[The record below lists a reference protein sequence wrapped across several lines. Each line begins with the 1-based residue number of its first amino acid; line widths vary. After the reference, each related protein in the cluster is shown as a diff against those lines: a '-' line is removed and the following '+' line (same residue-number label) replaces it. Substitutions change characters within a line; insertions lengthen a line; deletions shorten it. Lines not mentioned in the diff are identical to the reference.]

1 MPTIIDALVVSLGLD
16 AKAVVKGQKQAEGA
30 FKHVQSSAAK
40 MGDGVATAA
49 NTAGDAFHSL
59 ERKALAFFAV
69 LTAGKTLKAF
79 ISDTTSANVA
89 AGNMARNLGVSVNI
103 LTAWQKAAQAAGG
116 SAEDVSGSLGSL
128 VSQFQTID
136 GRRNL
141 GMTFGQMGVRLEG
154 ANGQLRDMNGLMP
167 DLARAA
173 QRLGPQLFSALGSQ
187 AGFSQGFINLLEQGP
202 EHIQKLYASLQKYAP
217 SEKDTIESAKLL
229 ESWTKLTAQSEA
241 FGRSIMTDLSPEV
254 REVMDLFSGFV
265 RSNSD
270 AWLANIKTGADQLT
284 ASIKSVNW
292 EKIGLEIK
300 AWWDYI
306 KAIDWNK
313 VGQEIKSFGQT
324 ADGAAQF
331 VGGWAKAVELLFA
344 LWVGSKFLAVL
355 RNVQMLAAASGAGL
369 GGISKLIAAA
379 GVGYAAH
386 KGLETAD
393 PNDNIGGWM
402 DSNVPGASF
411 LDNLA
416 SKVGM
421 GRSYAEQ
428 NARKAISA
436 ASPADMI
443 KIANIAVGMGMNR
456 GQAMGLLSN
465 AMAESSLDP
474 FSVGDS
480 GKAYGL
486 FQWHGDRQAQ
496 YTARYGHT
504 MQSVKDK
511 DAATKEQMDFANWE
525 LSHTEKRAGDLLR
538 QSSDAGMSG
547 AIVSRYFVRP
557 KDQDGEVEKRGA
569 LAEYLA
575 SQNSVVGAAL
585 SAPPSGGNTNTVTN
599 NMTLHV
605 PGGDPKQVTKAVKA
619 AFNDP
624 RMQAW
629 QTNMGLT

>member
-30 FKHVQSSAAK
+30 FKQVQTSAAK

-89 AGNMARNLGVSVNI
+89 AGNMARNLGVSVNS

-141 GMTFGQMGVRLEG
+141 GMVFGQMGVRLEG

-217 SEKDTIESAKLL
+217 TEKDTTESAKLL
-229 ESWTKLTAQSEA
+229 ESWTLLTAQSEA

-254 REVMDLFSGFV
+254 RELMDLFSGFV

-313 VGQEIKSFGQT
+313 VGQEIKSFGQS

-355 RNVQMLAAASGAGL
+355 RNVQLLAATVAG
-369 GGISKLIAAA
+369 GEAGMAAILA
-379 GVGYAAH
+379 AVAGYAAYKGIQKADPH
-386 KGLETAD
+386 GKVERWFDNNIPGAAILDNWMSKYGVGKNYEQQDAAAQTPEGIADRQNVLKQLDRKYGLPEGTMDALWAQESSRGKNTKDSSAGAQGDFQIMPDVAKEAHIDPHNWRQAASYAAMRVAHDRDQFGSLAAGIASYNAGAGRVKGLRDQYGAGWLSHAPSETQNYVD
-393 PNDNIGGWM
+393 SIG
-402 DSNVPGASF
+402 
-411 LDNLA
+411 
-416 SKVGM
+416 K
-421 GRSYAEQ
+421 
-428 NARKAISA
+428 
-436 ASPADMI
+436 
-443 KIANIAVGMGMNR
+443 AVGQVSDMPQG
-456 GQAMGLLSN
+456 GQ
-465 AMAESSLDP
+465 
-474 FSVGDS
+474 
-480 GKAYGL
+480 
-486 FQWHGDRQAQ
+486 
-496 YTARYGHT
+496 TT
-504 MQSVKDK
+504 
-511 DAATKEQMDFANWE
+511 
-525 LSHTEKRAGDLLR
+525 
-538 QSSDAGMSG
+538 
-547 AIVSRYFVRP
+547 
-557 KDQDGEVEKRGA
+557 
-569 LAEYLA
+569 
-575 SQNSVVGAAL
+575 
-585 SAPPSGGNTNTVTN
+585 TNTVTN

-624 RMQAW
+624 RMRAW
-629 QTNMGLT
+629 QTNMGLA

>member
-16 AKAVVKGQKQAEGA
+16 AKAVVKGAQQAMGT
-30 FKHVQSSAAK
+30 FKNVQSSATK
-40 MGDGVATAA
+40 MGSGVAAA
-49 NTAGDAFHSL
+49 ADTAGDAFHSL

-89 AGNMARNLGVSVNI
+89 AGNMARNLGVSVNS
-103 LTAWQKAAQAAGG
+103 LTAWQKAAQAVGG

-141 GMTFGQMGVRLEG
+141 GMVFGQMGVRLEG

-217 SEKDTIESAKLL
+217 TERDTRASAQLL
-229 ESWTKLTAQSEA
+229 EDWTKLTAQSEA

-254 REVMDLFSGFV
+254 HDLMQWVSGLID
-265 RSNSD
+265 RNQI
-270 AWLANIKTGADQLT
+270 WLRQDIDKYIKKFGDEIQSVDWRGIGQQIKQWRDYLASIDWSKIGQDVKDFASGADN
-284 ASIKSVNW
+284 AA
-292 EKIGLEIK
+292 K
-300 AWWDYI
+300 A
-306 KAIDWNK
+306 
-313 VGQEIKSFGQT
+313 
-324 ADGAAQF
+324 
-331 VGGWAKAVELLFA
+331 VGGWQNVAEGLFA

-355 RNVQMLAAASGAGL
+355 RNVQLLAAASGAGL

-386 KGLETAD
+386 KGLEAAD
-393 PNDNIGGWM
+393 PNDDIGGWM

-443 KIANIAVGMGMNR
+443 KIANMSVGMGWSR
-456 GQAMGLLSN
+456 EQAMGLLSN
-465 AMAESSLDP
+465 AMSESNLDP
-474 FSVGDS
+474 FSVGDN
-480 GKAYGL
+480 GGAYGL

-496 YTARYGHT
+496 YAARYGHT
-504 MQSVKDK
+504 MQSVKDR
-511 DAATKEQMDFANWE
+511 DAAAKEQMDFANWE
-525 LSHTEKRAGDLLR
+525 LSHTEKQAGDYLR
-538 QSSDAGMSG
+538 KATDAGMAG
-547 AIVSRYFVRP
+547 AIVSRYFERP

-569 LAEYLA
+569 LAEYLS
-575 SQNSVVGAAL
+575 SQKSVVGAAL
-585 SAPPSGGNTNTVTN
+585 STPTGGGTTNNVTN

-629 QTNMGLT
+629 QTNMGLV

>member
-1 MPTIIDALVVSLGLD
+1 MPTMIDSLVVSLGLD

-30 FKHVQSSAAK
+30 FKRVQASAAK

-89 AGNMARNLGVSVNI
+89 AGNMARNLGVSVNS
-103 LTAWQKAAQAAGG
+103 LTAWQKAAQAVGG

-154 ANGQLRDMNGLMP
+154 ANGQLRDMNSLMP
-167 DLARAA
+167 DLAKAA

-217 SEKDTIESAKLL
+217 TERDTRASAQLL
-229 ESWTKLTAQSEA
+229 EDWTKLTAQSEA

-254 REVMDLFSGFV
+254 HELMQWVSGLID
-265 RSNSD
+265 RNQL
-270 AWLANIKTGADQLT
+270 WLRQDIDQYVKRFGDEIQSVDWRGIGQQIKQWWEYLTSIDWSKIGQDVKDFAAGADN
-284 ASIKSVNW
+284 AA
-292 EKIGLEIK
+292 K
-300 AWWDYI
+300 A
-306 KAIDWNK
+306 
-313 VGQEIKSFGQT
+313 
-324 ADGAAQF
+324 
-331 VGGWAKAVELLFA
+331 VGGWRNVAKGLFA
-344 LWVGSKFLAVL
+344 LWVGSKFTTVL
-355 RNVQMLAAASGAGL
+355 RNVQMLAAATGAGL
-369 GGISKLIAAA
+369 GGLGSLLA
-379 GVGYAAH
+379 GYGAH
-386 KGLETAD
+386 KALSAAD
-393 PNDNIGGWM
+393 PNDDLGGWI
-402 DSNVPGASF
+402 DKNIPGASF
-411 LDNLA
+411 MDNLA
-416 SKVGM
+416 SHVGL

-428 NARKAISA
+428 SVRKAVNA

-443 KIANIAVGMGMNR
+443 NVANTAVGMGWSR
-456 GQAMGLLSN
+456 EQAMGLLSN
-465 AMAESSLDP
+465 AMSESALDP
-474 FSVGDS
+474 FSVGDN
-480 GKAYGL
+480 GGAYGL

-496 YTARYGHT
+496 YAARYGHT

-525 LSHTEKRAGDLLR
+525 LSHTEKQAGDLLR
-538 QSSDAGMSG
+538 RSTDAGMAG
-547 AIVSRYFVRP
+547 AIVSRYFERP

-599 NMTLHV
+599 HMTIHA
-605 PGGDPKQVTKAVKA
+605 PGGDPKQITKAVKS

-629 QTNMGLT
+629 QTNLGLT

>member
-1 MPTIIDALVVSLGLD
+1 MPTMIDSLVVSLGLD

-30 FKHVQSSAAK
+30 FKHVQTSAAK
-40 MGDGVATAA
+40 MGDSVATAA

-89 AGNMARNLGVSVNI
+89 AGNMARNLGVSVNS

-217 SEKDTIESAKLL
+217 TERDTTESAKLL

-254 REVMDLFSGFV
+254 RELMDMFSGFV

-270 AWLANIKTGADQLT
+270 SWLANIKIGADQLT

-292 EKIGLEIK
+292 QKIGEEIK

-306 KAIDWNK
+306 KAIDWAK

-331 VGGWAKAVELLFA
+331 VGGWAKAVELLFS
-344 LWVGSKFLAVL
+344 LWVGSKFLTVL
-355 RNVQMLAAASGAGL
+355 RNVQMLAAATGAGL
-369 GGISKLIAAA
+369 GGLAALLA
-379 GVGYAAH
+379 GYGAH
-386 KGLETAD
+386 KGLSAAD
-393 PNDNIGGWM
+393 PNDDLGGWI
-402 DSNVPGASF
+402 DKNIPGASF
-411 LDNLA
+411 MDNLA
-416 SKVGM
+416 SHVGL

-428 NARKAISA
+428 SVRKAVNA

-443 KIANIAVGMGMNR
+443 NVANTAVGMGWSR
-456 GQAMGLLSN
+456 EQAMGLLSN
-465 AMAESSLDP
+465 AMSESALDP
-474 FSVGDS
+474 FSVGDN
-480 GKAYGL
+480 GDAYGL
-486 FQWHGDRQAQ
+486 FQWHRDRQAQ
-496 YTARYGHT
+496 YAARYGHT
-504 MQSVKDK
+504 MQSVKNK

-525 LSHTEKRAGDLLR
+525 LSHTEKQAGDLLR
-538 QSSDAGMSG
+538 RSTDAGMAG
-547 AIVSRYFVRP
+547 AIVSRYFERP
-557 KDQDGEVEKRGA
+557 KDQGGEVEKRGA

-585 SAPPSGGNTNTVTN
+585 SAPPSGGNTNNVTN
-599 NMTLHV
+599 NVTIHA
-605 PGGDPKQVTKAVKA
+605 PGGDPKQITKAVKS

-629 QTNMGLT
+629 QTNMGLV

>member
-1 MPTIIDALVVSLGLD
+1 
-16 AKAVVKGQKQAEGA
+16 
-30 FKHVQSSAAK
+30 
-40 MGDGVATAA
+40 
-49 NTAGDAFHSL
+49 
-59 ERKALAFFAV
+59 
-69 LTAGKTLKAF
+69 
-79 ISDTTSANVA
+79 
-89 AGNMARNLGVSVNI
+89 
-103 LTAWQKAAQAAGG
+103 
-116 SAEDVSGSLGSL
+116 
-128 VSQFQTID
+128 
-136 GRRNL
+136 
-141 GMTFGQMGVRLEG
+141 
-154 ANGQLRDMNGLMP
+154 
-167 DLARAA
+167 
-173 QRLGPQLFSALGSQ
+173 
-187 AGFSQGFINLLEQGP
+187 
-202 EHIQKLYASLQKYAP
+202 
-217 SEKDTIESAKLL
+217 
-229 ESWTKLTAQSEA
+229 
-241 FGRSIMTDLSPEV
+241 MTDLSPEV

-270 AWLANIKTGADQLT
+270 AWLADIKMGADQLT
-284 ASIKSVNW
+284 ASIKSVTW

-313 VGQEIKSFGQT
+313 VGQEIKSFGQS

-355 RNVQMLAAASGAGL
+355 RNVQLLAAASGAGL

-379 GVGYAAH
+379 GVGYVAH
-386 KGLETAD
+386 KGLEAAD

-428 NARKAISA
+428 NARKAISTA
-436 ASPADMI
+436 DPADMI
-443 KIANIAVGMGMNR
+443 KIANMSVGMGWSR
-456 GQAMGLLSN
+456 EQAMGLLSN
-465 AMAESSLDP
+465 AMSESNLDP
-474 FSVGDS
+474 FSVGDN
-480 GKAYGL
+480 GGAYGL

-496 YTARYGHT
+496 YAARYGHT
-504 MQSVKDK
+504 MQSVKDR

-525 LSHTEKRAGDLLR
+525 LSHTEKQAGDYLR
-538 QSSDAGMSG
+538 KATDAGMAG
-547 AIVSRYFVRP
+547 AIVSRYFERP

-569 LAEYLA
+569 LAEYLS
-575 SQNSVVGAAL
+575 SQKSVVGAAL
-585 SAPPSGGNTNTVTN
+585 STPAGGGTTNNVTN
-599 NMTLHV
+599 HMTLHV
-605 PGGDPKQVTKAVKA
+605 PGGDPKQITKAVKA